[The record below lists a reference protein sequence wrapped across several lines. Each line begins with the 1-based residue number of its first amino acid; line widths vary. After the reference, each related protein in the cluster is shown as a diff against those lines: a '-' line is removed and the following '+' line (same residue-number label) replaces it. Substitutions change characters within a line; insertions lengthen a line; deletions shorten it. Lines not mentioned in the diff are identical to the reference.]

1 MYQAL
6 EERSVEPRWVGVA
19 PLFELQESGG
29 GPGHEGVEW
38 YGDLVLFC
46 LNPLVKRLGLQQC
59 LSIFHIL
66 LNDSCEPMLRVEVGF
81 DRLRF
86 GTVARHL
93 EEGGTMAAVNR

>member
-1 MYQAL
+1 MCQAL

-46 LNPLVKRLGLQQC
+46 LTPLVERLGQ
-59 LSIFHIL
+59 
-66 LNDSCEPMLRVEVGF
+66 
-81 DRLRF
+81 
-86 GTVARHL
+86 
-93 EEGGTMAAVNR
+93 